1 MLPALQVVGLPVM
14 RASRNFLPELA
25 ASDPGMLDALLDERG
40 KKMLLRAIISHLR
53 KQEWMAFGIDFAI
66 VVIGVFMGIQAANWN
81 EARLE
86 RQRETAYLV
95 ALQGDF
101 HAIVAELDHDIARYG
116 EIAESMTFLL
126 EQSRMAQPDAS
137 LGALN
142 SAAGKL
148 ITMEGTTIASGAY
161 SNLTG
166 SGDLAIIR
174 NQELR
179 DAMSSFFAK
188 NDVVLLV
195 AGTHE
200 MQLVN
205 IFQPYIIARLDYVGM
220 LPQTRGL
227 SPSAAFSPDRVRT
240 ALRTNEFRNVVAV
253 KWDIVTDLRNVMI
266 TAREEARAVEA
277 MLARELDARS

>member
-1 MLPALQVVGLPVM
+1 VLFRRIVA
-14 RASRNFLPELA
+14 
-25 ASDPGMLDALLDERG
+25 
-40 KKMLLRAIISHLR
+40 HLR
-53 KQEWMAFGIDFAI
+53 QQGWTAVAIDFVI
-66 VVIGVFMGIQAANWN
+66 VVIGVFIGIQAANWN
-81 EARLE
+81 ESRLE
-86 RQRETAYLV
+86 GQRETAYLV

-101 HAIVAELDHDIARYG
+101 HAIVTELDHDIARYG
-116 EIAESMTFLL
+116 DIAASMTFLL
-126 EQSRMAQPDAS
+126 DQSRMAQPDAS

-142 SAAGKL
+142 EAVGRL
-148 ITMEGTTIASGAY
+148 ITMEGTTIASGTY

-179 DAMSSFFAK
+179 NAMSSFFAK
-188 NDVVLLV
+188 YDVVLLV
-195 AGTHE
+195 SGTHE

-205 IFQPYIIARLDYVGM
+205 IFQPYIIADLDYVGM

-227 SPSAAFSPDRVRT
+227 TPSAAFSPDRVQI

-253 KWDIVTDLRNVMI
+253 KWDIVTDLRDVMV

-277 MLARELDARS
+277 VLARELGARS